1 MNKYSDKPEDAY
13 WLKEL
18 GETGWYEAWETKCWY
33 LPYLALAL
41 DRAKEESRESYMIPV

>member
-1 MNKYSDKPEDAY
+1 MNKYSDKLEDAY

-18 GETGWYEAWETKCWY
+18 GETGWHGAWKTKCCY

-41 DRAKEESRESYMIPV
+41 DRAKEESRKSCMILV